1 MTSLVGAFSR
11 IALGSSVSARR
22 GQALTVSA
30 PTAAPSGRVSLI
42 VDAKQNSLKRQRTSE
57 TARLYNKDKKSAVAT
72 RVKKVLKSADELKK
86 ADVAEADI
94 LSLEG
99 LISEATKAIDKAVKR
114 GIIKPNTG
122 ARRKSRMSMVKQ
134 RLMIEKGLYTPAN

>member
-1 MTSLVGAFSR
+1 MVV
-11 IALGSSVSARR
+11 VS
-22 GQALTVSA
+22 TPS
-30 PTAAPSGRVSLI
+30 AAPSGRVSFI
-42 VDAKQNSLKRQRTSE
+42 VDAKQNALKRQRTSE

-72 RVKKVLKSADELKK
+72 RIKKVLKSADELKK
-86 ADVAEADI
+86 AEVAESDI
-94 LSLEG
+94 MGLET